1 MSRDAEQKEALRLS
15 ELEAMRAVEEEFQK
29 KRAREKANIRHQLR
43 LYSLGENGGDVIGY
57 TTGQYT
63 SLPIE
68 WKSNG
73 VIVFLDISIIL
84 SVMRNLYSH

>member
-1 MSRDAEQKEALRLS
+1 
-15 ELEAMRAVEEEFQK
+15 MRRVEEEFQK
-29 KRAREKANIRHQLR
+29 KRAIEKASIRHQLR
-43 LYSLGENGGDVIGY
+43 LYSLGENEDIMGY

-73 VIVFLDISIIL
+73 VKKNCF
-84 SVMRNLYSH
+84 